1 IVHYVPGN
9 VFDLDLNNQFD
20 IVLIA
25 EVIEHVA
32 HPDEFLRTIAQM
44 LKPGGHIVLTTPNGG
59 YFKNT
64 LPKFS
69 DCPDPSQYEIMQFK
83 PNSDGHIFLL
93 HLDEIEQ
100 LTYQAG
106 LVVKE
111 TRLVTNPLT
120 NGHVKL
126 HHLLTLLPKSWVET
140 CEKLTCLLPLTV

>member
-1 IVHYVPGN
+1 MVS
-9 VFDLDLNNQFD
+9 
-20 IVLIA
+20 
-25 EVIEHVA
+25 
-32 HPDEFLRTIAQM
+32 
-44 LKPGGHIVLTTPNGG
+44 
-59 YFKNT
+59 
-64 LPKFS
+64 KFS
-69 DCPDPSQYEIMQFK
+69 DCSDPSQYEIMQFK

-126 HHLLTLLPKSWVET
+126 HHLLKLLPKSWVET
-140 CEKLTCLLPLTV
+140 CEKLTCSLPLTVKRKLHTTTVALLTHPN

>member
-1 IVHYVPGN
+1 
-9 VFDLDLNNQFD
+9 LD
-20 IVLIA
+20 
-25 EVIEHVA
+25 IELKTWNI
-32 HPDEFLRTIAQM
+32 DEFLRTIAQM

-126 HHLLTLLPKSWVET
+126 HHLLKLLPKSWVET
-140 CEKLTCLLPLTV
+140 CEKLTCSLPLTVKRKLHTTTVALLTHPN